1 MSIKGFPFI
10 GKLKEKLWDSYY
22 YATVNKV
29 GHSKAAL
36 DVVHRGFYLLNP
48 VPTTPYIVEA
58 GSDDNLVVLTGH
70 PCRAGDVLR
79 VRSSVNNI
87 QEYEIHIDEVVDAN
101 SFKLAGYLSSSL
113 VAGDTVDL
121 LRPVMERFDSTGAT
135 LASVTMPPVKIQK
148 VAGGIT
154 TEPYVTKNLDTPANS
169 EAMPVILYG
178 ASGTLSVTSET
189 IDINLSHA
197 GTQQDSVAI
206 GNGNAGSP
214 KFWDIDSVNGAGLVR
229 AVDLDIR
236 DLAHTQDSV
245 KVGDG
250 TRFISINASN
260 ETLTHDPTV
269 ANRIGAT
276 NDTAETDHT
285 ATGTMIAFLKGAVS
299 RLTSISGKLP
309 AALGATTKAGSLS
322 VTLAT
327 DTGNLPVSATDLD
340 IRAIDH
346 SSDSIRLGDGT
357 TIAGVD
363 SSTNAL
369 KIKEVSPI
377 TGFATSALQGDTN
390 TKLDTVIGHVDGLE
404 TLIGATNT
412 AIGAT
417 NTAIAST
424 NTKLDS
430 VIASVASSNIG
441 VMHFARLTAVNG
453 SAGAFIELTASAT
466 RAVRKIKIVEDVG
479 AFLGIYVGGSGSE
492 ALVCIIA
499 LSGEMEF
506 DASQIPAGSRVT
518 IRSMDVANI
527 TASNIVYHLLG

>member
-48 VPTTPYIVEA
+48 VPTTPYVVEA
-58 GSDDNLVVLTGH
+58 GSDDNIVVLTGH
-70 PCRAGDVLR
+70 PCRAGDLLR
-79 VRSSVNNI
+79 IRSSANNI

-148 VAGGIT
+148 IAGGVT
-154 TEPYVTKNLDTPANS
+154 TEPYITKNLDTPASS

-178 ASGTLSVTSET
+178 VSGTLNLTSET
-189 IDINLSHA
+189 LDMHLTHA

-206 GNGNAGSP
+206 GNGNSVTP

-236 DLAHTQDSV
+236 DLIHTADSV

-260 ETLTHDPTV
+260 ELFTHDPTV
-269 ANRIGAT
+269 ANRVGNT
-276 NDTAETDHT
+276 TDVAETDHT
-285 ATGTMIAFLKGAVS
+285 QNGSAIAFLKGMVS
-299 RLTSISGKLP
+299 RLTAISGKLP
-309 AALGATTKAGSLS
+309 AALGATTKSASLS

-327 DTGNLPVSATDLD
+327 DTGNLPVSASDLD
-340 IRAIDH
+340 IRDLSH
-346 SSDSIRLGDGT
+346 SSDSIRIGDGT
-357 TIAGVD
+357 TIAGV
-363 SSTNAL
+363 TLANEL
-369 KIKEVSPI
+369 KVAVGNQI
-377 TGFATSALQGDTN
+377 TGFATSALQSTAIASLSAIEGY
-390 TKLDTVIGHVDGLE
+390 VDGLE

-412 AIGAT
+412 AIAAT
-417 NTAIAST
+417 NTAIATT
-424 NTKLDS
+424 NTKLDTLAATM
-430 VIASVASSNIG
+430 ASNNIG
-441 VMHFARLTAVNG
+441 VFSFGRLTSVNG
-453 SAGAFIELTASAT
+453 SGGAFTVLSASTSKAL
-466 RAVRKIKIVEDVG
+466 RKIKIVEDVG
-479 AFLGIYVGGSGSE
+479 AFLGIYVGAPGSE
-492 ALVCIIA
+492 SIVCMIA

-506 DASQIPAGSRVT
+506 DATQIPAGSRVC